1 MYANFM
7 KHNFKTYFAPDGKGG
22 YKEVKRG
29 ECFAYDP
36 DSHDGKY
43 PQEWYWDI
51 ENDFAIRLE
60 RNEHGKR
67 IYNEARAERLR
78 VQKAYIEQFGCVR
91 KECVKCKGWE
101 TDIDGES
108 KCATCVN
115 HITFI
120 ALDEEHENGDGE
132 KAVQVEL
139 ESDADNSP
147 ENQAVTNE
155 LLRTLGRALQTVAP
169 DERVLW
175 KFLVAGTRKKV
186 IAAHFGWTLK
196 QLEYREL
203 KLYIKLR
210 SNQAL
215 KSFFEKS

>member
-7 KHNFKTYFAPDGKGG
+7 KHSFKNYFAPDGKGG

-29 ECFAYDP
+29 ECFAYDV
-36 DSHDGKY
+36 DSHNGKST
-43 PQEWYWDI
+43 QEWYWDV

-60 RNEHGKR
+60 RNAQGMK
-67 IYNEARAERLR
+67 IYNEARAERRRAIKEHL
-78 VQKAYIEQFGCVR
+78 EQFGCVR
-91 KECVKCKGWE
+91 KECLDCKGW
-101 TDIDGES
+101 DIDVDGES
-108 KCATCVN
+108 KCETCVK

-132 KAVQVEL
+132 KAVQIEL

-155 LLRTLGRALQTVAP
+155 LLRTLGRALQTVTP

-175 KFLVAGTRKKV
+175 KFLVDGKRKKA
-186 IAAHFGWTLK
+186 ITTHFGWTLD
-196 QLEYREL
+196 QLSYRQL
-203 KLYIKLR
+203 KLFAKLR

-215 KSFFEKS
+215 KSFFEK